1 MEDAQNDKAQL
12 PGIGR
17 DGITSG
23 VQSSRWMQT
32 LGRGES
38 SQRAPQSCNENASL
52 ESDVESACNSAL
64 YSTVASRRPTARQD
78 SEQMV
83 CSHTEQLIA
92 MIFQTGSGE
101 NGHGK
106 QCAWHVAVD
115 QRWATSW
122 ACTSIF
128 SRFLVHFTCRTTRRH
143 NLHPR
148 AERHDDLLPSHQF
161 GVHRATIPCTRP
173 RAMTSSGPLIPDSG
187 RKCQS

>member
-1 MEDAQNDKAQL
+1 MDSMEDALEDAQNDKAQL

-52 ESDVESACNSAL
+52 ESDVENACNSAL

-106 QCAWHVAVD
+106 QCAWHVAVGNVVGMHLD
-115 QRWATSW
+115 
-122 ACTSIF
+122 IF
-128 SRFLVHFTCRTTRRH
+128 
-143 NLHPR
+143 
-148 AERHDDLLPSHQF
+148 A
-161 GVHRATIPCTRP
+161 IPGPFHMRNH
-173 RAMTSSGPLIPDSG
+173 SST
-187 RKCQS
+187 

>member
-38 SQRAPQSCNENASL
+38 SQRAPQSCNEYASL
-52 ESDVESACNSAL
+52 ESDVENACNSAL
-64 YSTVASRRPTARQD
+64 YATVASHRPIARQD

-83 CSHTEQLIA
+83 CSHTEQHIA

-106 QCAWHVAVD
+106 VLHDVDLHRVALILSRIQWTTANRHRGDGTGRGLRERKKFGWWRGERRNTVGFPGTGCKHP
-115 QRWATSW
+115 WF
-122 ACTSIF
+122 CTAVEDGTKGF
-128 SRFLVHFTCRTTRRH
+128 VLQWKTVQ
-143 NLHPR
+143 N
-148 AERHDDLLPSHQF
+148 
-161 GVHRATIPCTRP
+161 
-173 RAMTSSGPLIPDSG
+173 PD
-187 RKCQS
+187 

>member
-1 MEDAQNDKAQL
+1 MDSMEDALEDAQNDKAQL

-52 ESDVESACNSAL
+52 ESDVENACNSAL
-64 YSTVASRRPTARQD
+64 YSTVASRRPTARLD

-92 MIFQTGSGE
+92 MIFQTGYSE

-106 QCAWHVAVD
+106 RCAWHVAVGNVVGMLFD
-115 QRWATSW
+115 
-122 ACTSIF
+122 IF
-128 SRFLVHFTCRTTRRH
+128 
-143 NLHPR
+143 
-148 AERHDDLLPSHQF
+148 A
-161 GVHRATIPCTRP
+161 IPGP
-173 RAMTSSGPLIPDSG
+173 FHMQNDSST
-187 RKCQS
+187 